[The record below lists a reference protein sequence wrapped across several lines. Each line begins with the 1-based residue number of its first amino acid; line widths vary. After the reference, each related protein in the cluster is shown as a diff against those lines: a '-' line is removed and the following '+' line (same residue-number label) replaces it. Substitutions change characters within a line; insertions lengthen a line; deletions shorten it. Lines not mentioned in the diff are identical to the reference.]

1 MPCLAFLFHNF
12 GQLIHSKHL
21 TDLVDDSKQQQ
32 SVKNSDNDWS
42 IVCALLPTHK
52 CLISAFFSNGPW
64 KVYLNHYK
72 EYQNS
77 SYKIL

>member
-32 SVKNSDNDWS
+32 SVKNSDGVLS
-42 IVCALLPTHK
+42 IDCEEFVNIQKFEQRPLLP
-52 CLISAFFSNGPW
+52 
-64 KVYLNHYK
+64 
-72 EYQNS
+72 
-77 SYKIL
+77 KI